1 MLEGPAG
8 EDGKALVVHL
18 MDLPH
23 PDWFKER
30 HQARLRPL
38 NRIPP
43 LVHCSKGRP
52 SLFKSKCPWFLT

>member
-52 SLFKSKCPWFLT
+52 S